1 MLGCYVFL
9 HFFIHS
15 NFCSLPMVHEDS
27 MVHGTCWL
35 TKGKIKE
42 GSSRLCVQDC
52 ILETIGLKIHREE
65 VPIAYA
71 EQLRKK

>member
-1 MLGCYVFL
+1 
-9 HFFIHS
+9 
-15 NFCSLPMVHEDS
+15 MVHEDS